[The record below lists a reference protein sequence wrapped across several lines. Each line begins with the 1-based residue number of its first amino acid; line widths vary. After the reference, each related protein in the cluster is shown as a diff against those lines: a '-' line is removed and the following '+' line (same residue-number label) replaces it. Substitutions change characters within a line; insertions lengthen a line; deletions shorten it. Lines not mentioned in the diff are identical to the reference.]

1 MVDSGP
7 RNIYHIGREKM
18 DLEDTGMINRANM
31 PRSVAFPS
39 QQGQEA
45 ASTTTRRER
54 AEIPEEDKWD
64 LTPVFAD
71 AAGWDMAKEELKA
84 RLPSLDRFRGTLA
97 ESSGSLL
104 ACLEL
109 ITAMSK
115 EYARLYCYASMRSD
129 EDTRE
134 SHYLGMEQEIS
145 QLGAEFAART
155 AFLQP
160 EILAIGRETINSW
173 IEQET
178 GLSIHRHGLDDVLRR
193 KEHTGSEGEE
203 RILANAG
210 LISDGPQSI
219 YSVFTNAE
227 FPFPEVELSDG
238 SRPKLDQAAF
248 SLFRTLPERKD
259 RQKIFAAYFG
269 ALGEYRRTFGAQLAA
284 EVKKNIFFARSRRYG
299 SALER
304 ALDGGNIPP
313 QVYHGLIANVRA
325 NLDTFHR
332 YLRLRQRLLNVEALH
347 YYDLYAPVV
356 PDLDTVYSYEEA
368 CEHVL
373 ASLSPLG
380 DSYCTVARKA
390 LTARWVDVYPNTGKR
405 SGAYSN
411 GGVYDVHPYIL
422 LNYNGKYDDVS
433 TLAHELGHTMH
444 SHLTNTTQPYATAD
458 YSIFVAE
465 VASTLNEALLADRM
479 LGLLSDDS
487 QKLSLLAHELDG
499 IRGTVFRQTQFAE
512 FELRIHAHAEKGEAL
527 TGDTLGEI
535 YDEINRSYY
544 GHADGTCIV
553 DPEIRHEWA
562 HIPHFY
568 YNFYV
573 YQYATSYTA
582 SSALAEGV
590 LAGDRGTTRRYLDLL
605 KAGGSDYPIE
615 LLKKAGVDMTGPIPF
630 ELTMKRMNRIMDE
643 MDRILERTGE

>member
-1 MVDSGP
+1 M
-7 RNIYHIGREKM
+7 N
-18 DLEDTGMINRANM
+18 LENHTMIDRAGM
-31 PRSVAFPS
+31 PRLASFLS
-39 QQGQEA
+39 QKGQEA
-45 ASTTTRRER
+45 ASSAIRRER
-54 AEIPEEDKWD
+54 AEIPEGQKWD

-71 AAGWDMAKEELKA
+71 VAGWVRAKEELKA
-84 RLPSLDRFRGTLA
+84 GIPSLERFRGTLA
-97 ESSGSLL
+97 ASSASLL
-104 ACLEL
+104 ACLDL

-134 SHYLGMEQEIS
+134 SQYLGMEQEIS
-145 QLGAEFAART
+145 QLGADFAART

-160 EILAIGRETINSW
+160 EILRIGRETITSW
-173 IEQET
+173 IEEEP
-178 GLSIHRHGLDDVLRR
+178 GLSIHRHGLDDILRR

-210 LISDGPQSI
+210 LISDGPHSI
-219 YSVFTNAE
+219 YSIFTNAE
-227 FPFPEVELSDG
+227 FPFPEVDLSDG

-248 SLFRTLPERKD
+248 SLFRALPERAD
-259 RQKIFAAYFG
+259 RQKVFAAYFG

-304 ALDGGNIPP
+304 ALDGSNIPP
-313 QVYHGLIANVRA
+313 EVYHGLIANVRT

-332 YLRLRQRLLNVEALH
+332 YLSLRRRLLNVKSLH
-347 YYDLYAPVV
+347 YFDLYAPVV
-356 PDLDTVYSYEEA
+356 PDLDTVYPYEEA

-390 LTARWVDVYPNTGKR
+390 LTERWVDVYPNSGKR

-444 SHLTNTTQPYATAD
+444 SYLTNTTQPYATAD

-479 LGLLSDDS
+479 LELMSDDS

-512 FELRIHAHAEKGEAL
+512 FEVRIHEHAERGEAL

-544 GHADGTCIV
+544 GHTAGTCIV

-582 SSALAEGV
+582 STALAEVILG
-590 LAGDRGTTRRYLDLL
+590 GDRQMTRRYLDLL

-615 LLKKAGVDMTGPIPF
+615 LLKKAGVDMTGPLPF

-643 MDRILERTGE
+643 MERILKKAGG